1 MGVSS
6 GTERAAVQRG
16 GASLEIRMLGPF
28 RLSRRGRPV
37 ALPPSRKVRA
47 LFAYLALAQKPVA
60 RGPLCELLWDVP
72 NDPRGELRWCLSK
85 IRGLLDDRA
94 CRRVHTQGDTVQLDL
109 SQCLVDVVDVL
120 RATESGLE
128 MLSPER
134 LEALASSFKG
144 EFLESLAIDGSPTFT
159 AWLTAQ
165 RRRLRGCRTAVLE
178 QLVTRGPDDQALV
191 HLDTWLELAP
201 FDQRA
206 HECLFKALAR
216 RGKIGE
222 ADAHLA
228 TTINLFEGEG
238 LESTSIRTAWRTA
251 RVATGI
257 AVQEPYEPGTDTTG
271 RGRASIAVMG
281 HGWLNG
287 ALGTKSR
294 TSVSAR
300 LLAATRSVAV
310 GNLQALGERIGLVS
324 VPAPEKSD
332 AVVRKEPSRHPRVRT
347 ASVRRE
353 APIEVPTAPGPV
365 LVVAS
370 PPTAHA
376 TADAASALNEFAH
389 EGGTVEIG
397 AGVYDSRDADVT
409 PPVELWPY
417 LRTLRAGTS
426 PAGIAT
432 FDLVID
438 EAGAVQSARVQVP
451 LKRWDHVML
460 LSAMKTWHFRPATKD
475 GQPVKYR
482 KQLLVDV
489 PMY

>member
-1 MGVSS
+1 MEPPSS
-6 GTERAAVQRG
+6 ARNESSLADALYRFRSESETDVVRKSATRDEGPSSLAAFKRG
-16 GASLEIRMLGPF
+16 
-28 RLSRRGRPV
+28 
-37 ALPPSRKVRA
+37 ALP
-47 LFAYLALAQKPVA
+47 
-60 RGPLCELLWDVP
+60 
-72 NDPRGELRWCLSK
+72 
-85 IRGLLDDRA
+85 
-94 CRRVHTQGDTVQLDL
+94 
-109 SQCLVDVVDVL
+109 
-120 RATESGLE
+120 
-128 MLSPER
+128 SP
-134 LEALASSFKG
+134 APAP
-144 EFLESLAIDGSPTFT
+144 AP
-159 AWLTAQ
+159 
-165 RRRLRGCRTAVLE
+165 
-178 QLVTRGPDDQALV
+178 
-191 HLDTWLELAP
+191 LAP
-201 FDQRA
+201 
-206 HECLFKALAR
+206 
-216 RGKIGE
+216 
-222 ADAHLA
+222 
-228 TTINLFEGEG
+228 
-238 LESTSIRTAWRTA
+238 
-251 RVATGI
+251 
-257 AVQEPYEPGTDTTG
+257 
-271 RGRASIAVMG
+271 ASIAVARLSLADVLASRMQMHWFEAVAIAQGVCHAILQTAGPADSKAPPLSNVALTSLGTIEISAGVPAADSSVLFVRGILLAALPDDQPVQLRLFVLQLDSPSHIATLRDLSTALEYFERPGRSELIRAVVNRYIANGLEQPKTTRADNAKRLDNRWRPWIAAAIVVAGAAALVGMG

-475 GQPVKYR
+475 GHPVKYR